1 LSFSG
6 TMGVRAATYGLFL
19 SLALALTVKG
29 CSPHRAGSSEAGDP
43 RIQSREETWN
53 GARVHWLEAGPPDG
67 APVLLLHGARF
78 SSETWRELGTIAV
91 LAESGFRVV
100 AVDLPGFGR
109 SERAEVATESLL
121 DRLLPVLK
129 VDRPVVVAPSMSGGY
144 AFPLLLEDRG
154 RASGFVAIAPAG
166 VSAYV
171 DRLETLELPTLVLWG
186 ELDEVFPV
194 TLGHRLAETIPNGRL
209 VVLEQARHPCYLDRP
224 EDFHRE
230 LLGFLQGMEL
240 SGAPRSPT
248 GDPE

>member
-1 LSFSG
+1 
-6 TMGVRAATYGLFL
+6 MGARAATYCFFL
-19 SLALALTVKG
+19 SLALVLPGQGLTARGAEV
-29 CSPHRAGSSEAGDP
+29 SATSDR
-43 RIQSREETWN
+43 RIQSREEIWN
-53 GARVHWLEAGPPDG
+53 GARVHWLEAGPPGG
-67 APVLLLHGARF
+67 AAVLLLHGARF

-109 SERAEVATESLL
+109 SERAEVAAENLL

-154 RASGFVAIAPAG
+154 RASAFVAIAPAG
-166 VSAYV
+166 VSAYL

-194 TLGHRLAETIPNGRL
+194 NLGHRLAEALPNSRL

-230 LLGFLQGMEL
+230 LLDFLQEIEL

-248 GDPE
+248 GDPQ